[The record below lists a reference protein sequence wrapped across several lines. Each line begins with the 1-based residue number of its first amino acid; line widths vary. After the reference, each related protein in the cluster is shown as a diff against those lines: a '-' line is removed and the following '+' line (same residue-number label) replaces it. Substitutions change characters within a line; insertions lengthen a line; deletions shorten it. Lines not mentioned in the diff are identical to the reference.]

1 MADWPLLCALK
12 WDSMS
17 QQVFL
22 WTGFNL
28 FVAFLLFVDLK
39 LLHRKSHQVGIK
51 EALWS
56 SAFWI
61 SLAFFFCA
69 GVYYF
74 RGHDLAMQFLAG
86 YLIEESL
93 SVDNLF
99 VFIVIFSYFKVPPEY
114 QHRVLF
120 WGILGALVMRA
131 GFILAG
137 VALLHRFHWIMYVFG
152 AFLIYTAW
160 NLVFGKEKE
169 IDPEKNIALKLVRRF
184 IPITENYERDKFFT
198 VRDARFFATPLFVVL
213 VVIEATDVVFAVD
226 SIPAV
231 LSISRDPFIVYTS
244 NIFAI
249 MGLRSLYFALAGL
262 MRMFH
267 YLNYGL
273 GAILAFVGIKM
284 LISDLYHMPIVLALG
299 FIVVTLAFSIL
310 FSVLYPKKEM
320 H

>member
-1 MADWPLLCALK
+1 MTDWPLLCALPQVK
-12 WDSMS
+12 LMS
-17 QQVFL
+17 HQVWL

-39 LLHRKSHQVGIK
+39 LLHRKSHQVGVK

-74 RGHDLAMQFLAG
+74 CGHDLAMQFLAG

-131 GFILAG
+131 VFILAG
-137 VALLHRFHWIMYVFG
+137 VAMLHRFHWIMYVFG

-169 IDPEKNIALKLVRRF
+169 IDPEKNVALKLVRRF
-184 IPITENYERDKFFT
+184 VPITEGYERDKFFT
-198 VRDARFFATPLFVVL
+198 VRDARLFATPLFVVL

-244 NIFAI
+244 NIFAV

-262 MRMFH
+262 MSMFH

-284 LISDLYHMPIVLALG
+284 LLSDFYHMPIAVALG
-299 FIVVTLAFSIL
+299 FIVVVLFISVIASI
-310 FSVLYPKKEM
+310 VKPK